1 MAEQAIRRE
10 RSKIMSTRFAPILTF
25 VHIIISIHIFM
36 LLSPVCLGSP
46 DEAVGITSR
55 VIEGNVI
62 EVEGA
67 GTVMLADIECQ
78 DLGTL
83 QRQAARLFAADWLE
97 RNAVHL
103 DIDDWRGTDSYG
115 RLLAVVYIEQLNGT
129 LLNFNKM
136 MVEMGHACIQDSG
149 DNEFSPADWWGGGQ
163 IPARVCIKG
172 QMLPKAAPSPVT
184 CGGPYIGSM
193 KPGKFRK
200 FHYPTCRYA
209 KRIKPADQVVFNNAA
224 EARAYGF
231 IPCMICH
238 PL

>member
-1 MAEQAIRRE
+1 
-10 RSKIMSTRFAPILTF
+10 
-25 VHIIISIHIFM
+25 M

-55 VIEGNVI
+55 VIEGNI
-62 EVEGA
+62 LEVEGA

-78 DLGTL
+78 DLGTPEG
-83 QRQAARLFAADWLE
+83 QAARLFAADWLE
-97 RNAVHL
+97 RNAVYL
-103 DIDDWRGTDSYG
+103 DIDDWSSTDTYG
-115 RLLAVVYIEQLNGT
+115 RLVAVVYIEQPNGT

-136 MVEMGHACIQDSG
+136 MVEMGHACIRDSD
-149 DNEFSPADWWGGGQ
+149 DNEFSPADWWGGQ
-163 IPARVCIKG
+163 LPARVCIKG
-172 QMLPKAAPSPVT
+172 QLQPKAASSPVT

-200 FHYPTCRYA
+200 FHYPTCPYA
-209 KRIKPADQVVFNNAA
+209 KRIKPADQVIFNSAA

-231 IPCMICH
+231 IPCMICN